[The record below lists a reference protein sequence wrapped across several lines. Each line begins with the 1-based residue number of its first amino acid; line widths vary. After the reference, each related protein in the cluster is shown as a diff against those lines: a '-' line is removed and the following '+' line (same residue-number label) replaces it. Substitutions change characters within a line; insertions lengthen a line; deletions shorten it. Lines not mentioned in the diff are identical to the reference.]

1 MTHRWTASVSSR
13 RLQSCTSTTRSSPRP
28 QSPHRST
35 TAWRPLSQ
43 CRHTPTTHPLPPPHF
58 SPHTSLPYPPQ
69 VNSSVTVD
77 LLTINS
83 CQVLEASKTL
93 KMYWRLNM
101 AQERNVTW
109 HQHQISERRHGS
121 LHEPPASKELSPR
134 DLAKRWHVHFS
145 HVR

>member
-1 MTHRWTASVSSR
+1 MSSR
-13 RLQSCTSTTRSSPRP
+13 RLQSCTSTTRLSVRP
-28 QSPHRST
+28 QFPAQKYKSLASAFT
-35 TAWRPLSQ
+35 VAGTL
-43 CRHTPTTHPLPPPHF
+43 PTTHPLPPLHF

-83 CQVLEASKTL
+83 CQVLEASKTFKL
-93 KMYWRLNM
+93 YWDLSM

-109 HQHQISERRHGS
+109 HQHQISERRHGL

-134 DLAKRWHVHFS
+134 DLAKRWHVHFP